1 MPCRIFLQ
9 GHFFLLRHCEYPF
22 DLFRRIYYN
31 RVCDDLTESSKS
43 PDSIAKA
50 INSGWGCLRVQESE
64 SYESKGSRRIFIL
77 CYVYW

>member
-43 PDSIAKA
+43 PASIVKS
-50 INSGWGCLRVQESE
+50 NKQWVGMSKSSGEQE
-64 SYESKGSRRIFIL
+64 L
-77 CYVYW
+77 